1 MKVRDIMTRNPA
13 CCTPEDTL
21 VDAARLMKINDC
33 GAIPVIEDEENRKP
47 AGIITDRDIVVRGLA
62 ADMDPL
68 ETTVED
74 CMTRSLVAV
83 QSDEDVEECVR
94 LMEEHQLRR
103 ILVIDNDGSVI
114 GIVVQA
120 QIALNVDSALAGEMV
135 EDISEKR

>member
-68 ETTVED
+68 ETSVED

-120 QIALNVDSALAGEMV
+120 QIALNVDSTMAGEMV

>member
-1 MKVRDIMTRNPA
+1 MKVREIMTRNPA

-120 QIALNVDSALAGEMV
+120 QIALNVDSTLAGEMV

>member
-62 ADMDPL
+62 ADMDPM
-68 ETTVED
+68 ETSVAD

-103 ILVIDNDGSVI
+103 ILVIDNEGSVI
-114 GIVVQA
+114 GIVTQA
-120 QIALNVDSALAGEMV
+120 QIAMNVDSSLAGEMV
-135 EDISEKR
+135 EDISERR

>member
-1 MKVRDIMTRNPA
+1 MKVREIMTRNPA
-13 CCTPEDTL
+13 CCTREDTL
-21 VDAARLMKINDC
+21 VDAARLMKIHDC
-33 GAIPVIEDEENRKP
+33 GAIPVIEDEENFKP

-68 ETTVED
+68 ETSVGD

-83 QSDEDVEECVR
+83 QSDEEVEECVR

-103 ILVIDNDGSVI
+103 ILVIDSDGSVI

-120 QIALNVDSALAGEMV
+120 QIALNVDSSLAGEMV
-135 EDISEKR
+135 EDISERR